1 MNIKAYIRLM
11 RFDKPIGIFLLL
23 WPTMW
28 ALFLASKGYP
38 SVKNLLIFIFGVI
51 IMRAA
56 GCIINDIADRKIDK
70 LVARTKSRPITA
82 GEISVKNA
90 LVLFFILIGIAFVLV
105 LMTNWLTIKLAI
117 IAVILASLYP
127 FTKRII
133 NLPQLILG
141 LAFAMSIPMA
151 FAAEVNYLNEGVLWL
166 FIANAVWTLIY
177 DTMYAMTDIKDDIK
191 IGVKSSAILF
201 GKYDKVI
208 LLWLQIILLFLF
220 IKIGLTFQLNF
231 IYFFILIIVIM
242 LMFYHQF
249 LIKNR
254 EPQKCFKAFLNNNY
268 IGFTVFLAIAF
279 SLWFDIK

>member
-166 FIANAVWTLIY
+166 FIANTVWTLIY

-220 IKIGLTFQLNF
+220 IKIGLTFQLNL

-254 EPQKCFKAFLNNNY
+254 EPQNCFKAFLNNNY
-268 IGFTVFLAIAF
+268 IGFAIFLAIAF

>member
-11 RFDKPIGIFLLL
+11 RFDKLIGIFLLL

-28 ALFLASKGYP
+28 ALFLASKGDP

-141 LAFAMSIPMA
+141 FAFAMSIPMA

-166 FIANAVWTLIY
+166 FIASAVWTLIY
-177 DTMYAMTDIKDDIK
+177 DTMYAMADIKDDIK

>member
-11 RFDKPIGIFLLL
+11 RFDKLIGIFLLL

-28 ALFLASKGYP
+28 ALFLASKGDP

-141 LAFAMSIPMA
+141 FAFAMSIPMA

-166 FIANAVWTLIY
+166 FIASAVWTLIY
-177 DTMYAMTDIKDDIK
+177 DTMYAMADIKDDIK

-254 EPQKCFKAFLNNNY
+254 EPQKCSKAFLNNNY